1 MHSFINS
8 GKDSTAEALLQRSLS
23 PGTVQLLF
31 RNDSARSN
39 PGTVCVCV
47 CARVS
52 VCVCSRSKFSVSIT
66 GLYLTSSFYADQLGA
81 PPEQLPVR
89 PARQPQTIFTLFFY
103 L

>member
-47 CARVS
+47 CVCVRAS
-52 VCVCSRSKFSVSIT
+52 VC
-66 GLYLTSSFYADQLGA
+66 GA
-81 PPEQLPVR
+81 PQKLGKEARYGEQGKNM
-89 PARQPQTIFTLFFY
+89 
-103 L
+103 